1 MYVYWENTNALL
13 HYWEGTTVKL
23 FILSFIWKE
32 NRFTK
37 FFDNKGYH
45 KMLQREKHLQVNVKI
60 QQIFAIESKINVKR
74 YTLIFF
80 ISLSKKYLIIFR
92 LS

>member
-60 QQIFAIESKINVKR
+60 QHILQLN
-74 YTLIFF
+74 L
-80 ISLSKKYLIIFR
+80 R
-92 LS
+92 LMLNDTP